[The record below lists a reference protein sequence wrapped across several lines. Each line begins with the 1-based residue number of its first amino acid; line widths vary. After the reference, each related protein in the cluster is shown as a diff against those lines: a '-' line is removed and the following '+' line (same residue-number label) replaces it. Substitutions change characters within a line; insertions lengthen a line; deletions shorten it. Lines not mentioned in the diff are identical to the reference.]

1 MRPVNRSIYS
11 RTKKENQT
19 KPLIFGRFEGQTVSV
34 TTLHQLAQAIKNHWA
49 QASRIVKRR
58 ELIDFVWQFDKSLV
72 EKIRELALYQDSDA
86 AVYKLLMYIEDD
98 PQQIFYCGK
107 EYGSLSKYVDQ
118 LATGKDEMAKKFLST
133 GLLVFYLRYNDY
145 EQAQVDRLEQL
156 IRRNGSN
163 DMASISTI
171 CFALQG
177 KKAIDIF
184 GVSVETMD
192 ALIPVLSKCS
202 IKEIDELLQSDR
214 FIAWLNRLGYEKEM
228 RRMKEAFV

>member
-1 MRPVNRSIYS
+1 MR
-11 RTKKENQT
+11 
-19 KPLIFGRFEGQTVSV
+19 
-34 TTLHQLAQAIKNHWA
+34 
-49 QASRIVKRR
+49 
-58 ELIDFVWQFDKSLV
+58 QFDRNLA
-72 EKIRELALYQDSDA
+72 EKIRELALYQDADA

-98 PQQIFYCGK
+98 PRQIFYCGK

-118 LATGKDEMAKKFLST
+118 LSTGNDEIAKRFLST

-156 IRRNGSN
+156 IRRNGGN

-177 KKAIDIF
+177 RKSIDIF
-184 GVSVETMD
+184 GTSVETMD
-192 ALIPVLSKCS
+192 ALIPILSKCS
-202 IKEIDELLQSDR
+202 IKEIDELLQNDR

-228 RRMKEAFV
+228 RKMKEAFT

>member
-1 MRPVNRSIYS
+1 M
-11 RTKKENQT
+11 
-19 KPLIFGRFEGQTVSV
+19 

-58 ELIDFVWQFDKSLV
+58 ELIDFVRQFDKSLV

-107 EYGSLSKYVDQ
+107 EYGSLSEYVDQ
-118 LATGKDEMAKKFLST
+118 LATGKDEMAKRFLST

>member
-1 MRPVNRSIYS
+1 
-11 RTKKENQT
+11 
-19 KPLIFGRFEGQTVSV
+19 
-34 TTLHQLAQAIKNHWA
+34 
-49 QASRIVKRR
+49 
-58 ELIDFVWQFDKSLV
+58 
-72 EKIRELALYQDSDA
+72 
-86 AVYKLLMYIEDD
+86 MYIEDD

-107 EYGSLSKYVDQ
+107 EYGSLSEYVDQ
-118 LATGKDEMAKKFLST
+118 LATGRDEMAKKFLST

>member
-1 MRPVNRSIYS
+1 M
-11 RTKKENQT
+11 
-19 KPLIFGRFEGQTVSV
+19 
-34 TTLHQLAQAIKNHWA
+34 
-49 QASRIVKRR
+49 
-58 ELIDFVWQFDKSLV
+58 
-72 EKIRELALYQDSDA
+72 
-86 AVYKLLMYIEDD
+86 
-98 PQQIFYCGK
+98 
-107 EYGSLSKYVDQ
+107 
-118 LATGKDEMAKKFLST
+118 
-133 GLLVFYLRYNDY
+133 FYLRYNDY
-145 EQAQVDRLEQL
+145 DQAQVDRLEQL
-156 IRRNGSN
+156 IRHNGSN
-163 DMASISTI
+163 DMSSISTI